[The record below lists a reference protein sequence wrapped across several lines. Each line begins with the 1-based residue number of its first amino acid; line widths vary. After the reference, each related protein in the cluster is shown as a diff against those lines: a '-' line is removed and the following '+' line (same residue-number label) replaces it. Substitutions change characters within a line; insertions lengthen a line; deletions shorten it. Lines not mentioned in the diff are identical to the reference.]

1 MALFDQQPMGPVPA
15 RRPVNIGQDPDSA
28 AAGIY
33 LGATPVEVLGPI
45 PRELAAGKP
54 STPRRHPIRIA
65 VGILVLAP
73 MVMNLLFG
81 LLYLLRSEDDPEMRT
96 PRVLA
101 IGIVFLVIGCAHL
114 VFRHLAGRR

>member
-1 MALFDQQPMGPVPA
+1 MALFDQQPMGPIPA

-33 LGATPVEVLGPI
+33 LGATPVQVLGPV

-54 STPRRHPIRIA
+54 SMPHRHPTRIA
-65 VGILVLAP
+65 VAILVLAP
-73 MVMNLLFG
+73 MAMDLLFG

-96 PRVLA
+96 PRLLA
-101 IGIVFLVIGCAHL
+101 IGIVFLVVGCAHL
-114 VFRHLAGRR
+114 VFRYLAGRR

>member
-33 LGATPVEVLGPI
+33 LGTTPVEVLGPI

-54 STPRRHPIRIA
+54 STPHRHPIRIA
-65 VGILVLAP
+65 VGVLVLAP

>member
-1 MALFDQQPMGPVPA
+1 MALFDQQPMGPIPA
-15 RRPVNIGQDPDSA
+15 RRPVNIGQDPESA

-33 LGATPVEVLGPI
+33 LGTTPVEVLGPV
-45 PRELAAGKP
+45 PRELTTGTPSKP
-54 STPRRHPIRIA
+54 RKHPIRIA

-73 MVMNLLFG
+73 MAMNLLFG
-81 LLYLLRSEDDPEMRT
+81 LLDLVRSEDDPEMRT

-101 IGIVFLVIGCAHL
+101 VGIVFLVIGCAHL